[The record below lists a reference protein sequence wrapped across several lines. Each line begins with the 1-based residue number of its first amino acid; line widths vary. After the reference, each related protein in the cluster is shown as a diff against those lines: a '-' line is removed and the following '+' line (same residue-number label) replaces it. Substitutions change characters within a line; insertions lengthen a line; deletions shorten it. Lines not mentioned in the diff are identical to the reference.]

1 MTTAFDPAALKKALE
16 VLDANKLI
24 KANTARHRYE
34 NRELRL
40 LRRKAELEAKR
51 AQHSLDPIA
60 RALAKAK
67 ALSDTQDN

>member
-51 AQHSLDPIA
+51 HAEEAEKKRIEEEKEAERLRI
-60 RALAKAK
+60 
-67 ALSDTQDN
+67 